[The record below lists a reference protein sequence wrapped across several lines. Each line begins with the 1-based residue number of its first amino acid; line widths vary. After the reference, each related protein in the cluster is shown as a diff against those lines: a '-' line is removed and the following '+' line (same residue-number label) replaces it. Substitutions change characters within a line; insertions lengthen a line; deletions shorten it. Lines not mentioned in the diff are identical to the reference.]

1 MKISKKNGGKRFY
14 RFRITFFRHCP
25 SISTSADND
34 SYELKS
40 PQRLK
45 SRVTKLTQ
53 VKYADEAEIF
63 KVTGCRQ
70 SW

>member
-34 SYELKS
+34 SYGLGERSDNKCKS
-40 PQRLK
+40 
-45 SRVTKLTQ
+45 
-53 VKYADEAEIF
+53 
-63 KVTGCRQ
+63 
-70 SW
+70 

>member
-34 SYELKS
+34 SYREQTEVVIQEPKQNQEVQTTRHIIEDL
-40 PQRLK
+40 L
-45 SRVTKLTQ
+45 
-53 VKYADEAEIF
+53 
-63 KVTGCRQ
+63 
-70 SW
+70 